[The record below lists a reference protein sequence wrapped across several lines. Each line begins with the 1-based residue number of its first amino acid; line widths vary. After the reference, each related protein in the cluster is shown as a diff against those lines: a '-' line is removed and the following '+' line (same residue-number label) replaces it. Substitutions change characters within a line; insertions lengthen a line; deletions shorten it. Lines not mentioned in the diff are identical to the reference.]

1 MFLCRYILAD
11 QNMPAISDNVVVFIS
26 NPGRK
31 NDVCPILAALFP
43 NDKIKINLNIGF
55 VHVLIL
61 LIDIYLN

>member
-1 MFLCRYILAD
+1 
-11 QNMPAISDNVVVFIS
+11 MPSISDNVVVFIS
-26 NPGRK
+26 NSGRK
-31 NDVCPILAALFP
+31 NDVCPILAAFFP